1 MKILATALAIFV
13 LIDRSDGFTVP
24 SHKAVSFNRV
34 KTSIRAEVEAKKP
47 LTAEDIIARARKAVG
62 SPEEEAPPPVFE
74 DESILDDIKSILMT
88 LENRIKSGQGSI
100 DRKEVNELAAAVD
113 RVKDEM
119 VSFAPPPSTS
129 SVVDA
134 TPPAPSISPAT
145 PSSESAPAQSD
156 APPSPPSYDGPPSDY
171 YDGTG
176 GLGMARGTK
185 STYVIPGM
193 EEMNPEEYRAA
204 LQKSVSARQEER
216 RKQFH
221 GQIGNRAGHQYLE
234 QLGWGGASKA
244 MGRGRDADELKDE

>member
-24 SHKAVSFNRV
+24 SHKAASFNRV
-34 KTSIRAEVEAKKP
+34 KTSIRAEAEAKKP
-47 LTAEDIIARARKAVG
+47 LTAGDIIARARKAVG
-62 SPEEEAPPPVFE
+62 APQEEAPPPVFE

-88 LENRIKSGQGSI
+88 LENRIKSGPGSI

-119 VSFAPPPSTS
+119 VSFAPPPSAP
-129 SVVDA
+129 SVVDV

-145 PSSESAPAQSD
+145 PPAQSVS
-156 APPSPPSYDGPPSDY
+156 PPSPSSDSEDSQETNDEFGADY
-171 YDGTG
+171 AGRG
-176 GLGMARGTK
+176 GLGMARDTK
-185 STYVIPGM
+185 STYLIPGM

-216 RKQFH
+216 RKAFN
-221 GQIGNRAGHQYLE
+221 GKIGNRAGHQYLE

-244 MGRGRDADELKDE
+244 MGRGRDADE